1 MNVWPS
7 GAKLRFS
14 GLSEGFDPSVERVEM
29 ERGVPKQRIV
39 NSQVMATISAAVLF
53 RTPADVQAFE
63 DWYFGPLGRIG
74 WFTIAHPRTGL
85 PIKAR
90 FVGGQIGALSP
101 QAPGFYL
108 AQRQLTMEYLR

>member
-14 GLSEGFDPSVERVEM
+14 GLSEDFDPSVERVEM

-39 NSQVMATISAAVLF
+39 NTQVMATITAAVLF

-74 WFTIAHPRTGL
+74 WFTIAHPRTGVS
-85 PIKAR
+85 ITAR
-90 FVGGQIGALSP
+90 FVGGQVGALSP

-108 AQRQLTMEYLR
+108 AQRQVTMEYLR